1 MISFP
6 NCKINL
12 GLNIIRK
19 RADGYHDL
27 ETVFYPVKLRDV
39 LEVVPMDVRQE
50 RIENRLQSTVYSPQL
65 TVSFS
70 TTGLN
75 INGDQNNNLCIKAY
89 HLLQKDFQSLPPIK
103 MHLHKTIPMGAG
115 LGGGS
120 ADGAFTLKL
129 LNDKFNLNLSTDQLV
144 HYALQLGSD
153 CPFFIINQPC
163 FANSR
168 GEVLEK
174 ISLDLSAYK
183 FIIVN
188 PGIHISTVWAF
199 AQIIPQ
205 QPAISI
211 KDIIHPPLN
220 KWKGLL
226 KNDFEAALMKVY
238 PSIQQIKEQL
248 YNAGAVYVSMT
259 GSGSTLFG
267 IFEKDHTV
275 KTNLPSEYFTQI
287 L

>member
-1 MISFP
+1 
-6 NCKINL
+6 
-12 GLNIIRK
+12 
-19 RADGYHDL
+19 
-27 ETVFYPVKLRDV
+27 
-39 LEVVPMDVRQE
+39 
-50 RIENRLQSTVYSPQL
+50 
-65 TVSFS
+65 
-70 TTGLN
+70 
-75 INGDQNNNLCIKAY
+75 
-89 HLLQKDFQSLPPIK
+89 

-188 PGIHISTVWAF
+188 PGIHISTAWAF

-211 KDIIHPPLN
+211 KDIIHQPLN

-259 GSGSTLFG
+259 GSGSTVFG

-275 KTNLPSEYFTQI
+275 KINLPSEYFTQI